1 VDLQPQQVQ
10 VQRAEDGKKAMSDYE
25 AEGAAMRLINA
36 DGGDAE
42 ISGNGLRCLAAYVF
56 RQGWLPARHVVRTA
70 AGPRIVEV
78 APALGSRYRVVIE
91 SNGKF
96 DGKKAAGTWSVLPGS
111 GEGDL
116 EGITGKG
123 RFEAPLGGKPSYS
136 LEARFKQ

>member
-1 VDLQPQQVQ
+1 MAKLEGEFEVTAWDEETYQKLEGDRKLTKASVTQKFTGDLEGTGAVEWLMSY
-10 VQRAEDGKKAMSDYE
+10 ANDGK
-25 AEGAAMRLINA
+25 
-36 DGGDAE
+36 
-42 ISGNGLRCLAAYVF
+42 
-56 RQGWLPARHVVRTA
+56 ARFVGFQRIESTA
-70 AGPRIVEV
+70 PGHT
-78 APALGSRYRVVIE
+78 GSVVIE